1 MPTTIAILSPGDMG
15 HAVGRVLAEAGHEI
29 VTCLDGRSARTKA
42 LARSADIADLGDL
55 GEVGDRAD
63 LILSILVPAEA
74 EALAFSVASAIGRS
88 GAATAF
94 ADCNAVSPAT
104 SLRIERAV
112 TGAGGRY
119 IDASII
125 GPPPGPQSGKG
136 DAPRFY
142 TSGPHAALMQPL
154 DGAGIVVRNLGPNT
168 GAASAIKMCYAGYTK
183 GTSALSV
190 GVLALAQRLGVA
202 EELDREFSES
212 QAAGLARMKKQI
224 PGLPVKARR
233 WVGEMEEIAA
243 TFGAAG
249 LPSGFHEASAAIYGL
264 MGETEFAEE
273 TPETLDRTRS
283 LWQTIAGLKGREA
296 E

>member
-15 HAVGRVLAEAGHEI
+15 HAVGRVLIEAGHKV
-29 VTCLDGRSARTKA
+29 VTSLVSRSERTTA
-42 LARSADIADLGDL
+42 LAESAGIVDLGSLD
-55 GEVGDRAD
+55 EVVDAAD

-74 EALAFSVASAIGRS
+74 EALAVSVAAAIRRS
-88 GAATAF
+88 GKATAF
-94 ADCNAVSPAT
+94 ADCNAVSPTT
-104 SLRIERAV
+104 SLRMESAV

-125 GPPPGPQSGKG
+125 GPPPGRG

-154 DGAGIVVRNLGPNT
+154 DGAGMTVRNLGSNT

-183 GTSALSV
+183 GTSALSI

-212 QAAGLARMKKQI
+212 QAAGMERMEKQI

-233 WVGEMEEIAA
+233 WVGEMEEIAD
-243 TFGAAG
+243 TFRSAG
-249 LPSGFHEASAAIYGL
+249 LPPGFHEASAAIYTQ
-264 MGETEFAEE
+264 MGETAFAEE
-273 TPETLDRTRS
+273 TPETLDPTRS
-283 LWQTIAGLKGREA
+283 LWQTIAAMDSR
-296 E
+296 